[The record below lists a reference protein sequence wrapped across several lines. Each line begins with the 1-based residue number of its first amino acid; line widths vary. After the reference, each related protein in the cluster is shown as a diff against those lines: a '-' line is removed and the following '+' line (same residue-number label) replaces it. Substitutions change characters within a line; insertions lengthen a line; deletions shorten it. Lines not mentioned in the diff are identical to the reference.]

1 LEVER
6 WKLNVEPRAAAAAT
20 SFAQQSPRHRRGF
33 TLVEMLLVLVILAVL
48 AAIVIPKM
56 SGRSQQAKVTAA
68 STQINGFETALDMF
82 EADTGFYPKSLDA
95 LVNEPSGTQ
104 NWKGPYL
111 KQGIPLDPWG
121 NPYLYSYPGKNNAR
135 GYDLQAVGPDG
146 RPGGD
151 DDIMNW
157 NTGK

>member
-1 LEVER
+1 MHLR
-6 WKLNVEPRAAAAAT
+6 PRQNRA
-20 SFAQQSPRHRRGF
+20 F

-68 STQINGFETALDMF
+68 GTQIKGFETALDMF
-82 EADTGFYPKSLDA
+82 EADTGGYPKSLEA
-95 LVNEPSGTQ
+95 LSNEPSGVQ

-121 NPYLYSYPGKNNAR
+121 NPYSYSYPGKQNAK
-135 GYDLQAVGPDG
+135 GYDLSSMGPDSQM
-146 RPGGD
+146 GGD
-151 DDIMNW
+151 DDIVNW
-157 NTGK
+157 DAKR